1 MMRAV
6 SEISRTDEI
15 PFSHE
20 SAPKKTVAL
29 VYKPPGILVI
39 VSRNASMVRQIPHRS
54 EMCNSQ
60 QKLALRQHCAAFP
73 FRQAVGTE
81 VALFLRTGLF
91 AYKTDW
97 FP

>member
-29 VYKPPGILVI
+29 VHKPPGILVI
-39 VSRNASMVRQIPHRS
+39 VSRNASMVRQIPHPPRT
-54 EMCNSQ
+54 CNSK
-60 QKLALRQHCAAFP
+60 QKLALRQRCAAFP
-73 FRQAVGTE
+73 VGQTVGTE
-81 VALFLRTGLF
+81 VASFLRTGLF
-91 AYKTDW
+91 AYKTVW